1 MAGRRRLCHALG
13 IIENASKQ
21 SAADVAYEDD
31 PKWCL
36 A

>member
-1 MAGRRRLCHALG
+1 MAVGRRLSQGLG

-21 SAADVAYEDD
+21 SVAVVACEDD